1 MDGGD
6 MSIGGVCEEV
16 NEYAG
21 LHCGNSEMCLW
32 MDLNDCCQYIIP
44 FFLEFFTKPFEAY
57 LEDNLVTLENAGRTL
72 TEIRNFCDLLN
83 NDFDNPEVQRILD
96 KTYPTSHIEW
106 DGHSSLISFHFSV
119 AEEKQLWTAKKQYLI
134 DFYEEF
140 CQKFETM
147 LIKAK
152 EAGDCYIS
160 FVGP

>member
-1 MDGGD
+1 
-6 MSIGGVCEEV
+6 
-16 NEYAG
+16 
-21 LHCGNSEMCLW
+21 
-32 MDLNDCCQYIIP
+32 MDLDDCCQYIIP
-44 FFLEFFTKPFEAY
+44 FFLEYFTQDFEAY
-57 LEDNLVTLENAGRTL
+57 LEDNLVTFENANKAL
-72 TEIRNFCDLLN
+72 TEIRKFSDLLD
-83 NDFDNPEVQRILD
+83 NDFDNPKVQKILD

-106 DGHSSLISFHFSV
+106 DERSSLVSFHFSV
-119 AEEKQLWTAKKQYLI
+119 AEEKQLWKAKKQYLI